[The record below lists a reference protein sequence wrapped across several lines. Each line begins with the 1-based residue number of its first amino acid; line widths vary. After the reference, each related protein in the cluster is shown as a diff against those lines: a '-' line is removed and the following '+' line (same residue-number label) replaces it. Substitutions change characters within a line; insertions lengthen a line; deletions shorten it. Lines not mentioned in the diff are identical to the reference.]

1 MKRFASLDVVR
12 GIAILMV
19 LIWHYV
25 PRSAA
30 MPEIIL
36 YPTRLFWSGVDMF
49 FVLSG
54 FLIAGILL
62 QNRGAE
68 NYFGAF
74 YLRRAARILPLYL
87 LLFLSFVVVRDLNPK
102 PIAWIFQDPLPMWSY
117 LTFTQNFFY
126 GAQGEFG
133 DPWMDVTWSLAVEE
147 QFYIFLSL
155 FVFFFNKRWLTIFS
169 LLLVIFAPILR
180 LLADSPLMGYVYPLH
195 RADSLMLGVLLA
207 IVWNAPRGREFLQ
220 QQARWFVAAL
230 PLLLAGYLWLTWR
243 DAYIGD
249 PLGHFLLALL
259 YLDFVI
265 LALVIV
271 TPKADILFKNPLL
284 LWLGLRSY
292 GIYLLHKP
300 VYYLVSAWLESQSLT
315 LNLVNI
321 TLARLVL
328 LIILVEISYRY
339 FEKPILEFA
348 QQHFKYKNNNNR
360 AENAIMS

>member
-1 MKRFASLDVVR
+1 
-12 GIAILMV
+12 
-19 LIWHYV
+19 
-25 PRSAA
+25 
-30 MPEIIL
+30 
-36 YPTRLFWSGVDMF
+36 MF

-62 QNRGAE
+62 KNRGAE

-87 LLFLSFVVVRDLNPK
+87 ILFLSFVVARDLR
-102 PIAWIFQDPLPMWSY
+102 IESIDWIFQEPLPMWSY

-126 GAQGEFG
+126 GLRGEFG

-155 FVFFFNKRWLTIFS
+155 FIFLFNKRWLTIFS
-169 LLLVIFAPILR
+169 LFLVILAPILR
-180 LLADSPLMGYVYPLH
+180 LYADSPLMGYVYPLH

-207 IVWNAPRGREFLQ
+207 LAWHSPRGQAFIQR
-220 QQARWFVAAL
+220 QARWFVAAL
-230 PLLLAGYLWLTWR
+230 PMLLAGYVWLTLQ
-243 DAYIGD
+243 DVYIGD
-249 PLGHFLLALL
+249 ALGHFLLALL

-265 LALVIV
+265 LALVV
-271 TPKADILFKNPLL
+271 TTPRVDILFKNPLL

-300 VYYLVSAWLESQSLT
+300 VYYIVTALLDNYELSV
-315 LNLVNI
+315 NLVGI
-321 TLARLVL
+321 TLLRILLLVVV
-328 LIILVEISYRY
+328 VELSYRY

-348 QQHFKYKNNNNR
+348 QQHFKYQLPDSSSCPR
-360 AENAIMS
+360 

>member
-30 MPEIIL
+30 MPDYIL

-62 QNRGAE
+62 KNRAAE
-68 NYFGAF
+68 NYFAAF

-87 LLFLSFVVVRDLNPK
+87 VLFLSFVVVRDLK
-102 PIAWIFQDPLPMWSY
+102 IESIDWIFQAPLPMWSY

-126 GAQGEFG
+126 GARGEFG
-133 DPWMDVTWSLAVEE
+133 DPWMDVTWSLAMEE

-155 FVFFFNKRWLTIFS
+155 FIFFLNKRWLTIAS
-169 LLLVIFAPILR
+169 LTLVILAPILR
-180 LLADSPLMGYVYPLH
+180 LYADSPLIGYVYPLH

-207 IVWNAPRGREFLQ
+207 LAWHTPRGREFIQ
-220 QQARWFVAAL
+220 RKAAWFAAAL
-230 PLLLAGYLWLTWR
+230 PALLAGYLWLTLR
-243 DAYIGD
+243 NTYIGD
-249 PLGHFLLALL
+249 APGHFLLALL

-265 LALVIV
+265 LALVV
-271 TPKADILFKNPLL
+271 TPPKADILFKNPFL

-300 VYYLVSAWLESQSLT
+300 VYYLVTALLEAQSLT
-315 LNLVNI
+315 LNLAGL
-321 TLARLVL
+321 TLLRLAL
-328 LIILVEISYRY
+328 LAFVVEISYRY

-348 QQHFKYKNNNNR
+348 QQHFQYKNN
-360 AENAIMS
+360 APLSEVL